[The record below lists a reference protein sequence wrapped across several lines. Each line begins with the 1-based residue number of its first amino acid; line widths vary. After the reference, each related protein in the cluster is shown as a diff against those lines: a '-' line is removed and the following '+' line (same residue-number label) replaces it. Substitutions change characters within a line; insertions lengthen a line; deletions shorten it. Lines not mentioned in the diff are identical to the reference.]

1 MVHLEVQKGLQAYK
15 EARKNLLKLESLHEA
30 HVRRET
36 LSEAMREHS
45 LGGTYRGHREYHI
58 ESDWLLVYCID
69 ERGLVLA
76 ATRTGSYNELLGL

>member
-1 MVHLEVQKGLQAYK
+1 
-15 EARKNLLKLESLHEA
+15 
-30 HVRRET
+30 
-36 LSEAMREHS
+36 MREHS